1 MYHDDRLSHFDD
13 YGDKLFR
20 ANSTIRNLGLVL
32 ALLIRSIGSTSQIGG
47 SKPSHNGLFDDGL
60 CLYNENGW
68 ASVVVELAQAH
79 GVSIHGIEDIGQ
91 TIAGRQ
97 EKSKA
102 LKVKRDEARIARY
115 TFHYLDQAKS
125 TR

>member
-1 MYHDDRLSHFDD
+1 MIASTKRILTTMEAMIKY
-13 YGDKLFR
+13 KLFR

-47 SKPSHNGLFDDGL
+47 SKPSHNRLFDDGL

-79 GVSIHGIEDIGQ
+79 GVSIHGIEEGHRSNYRGQ
-91 TIAGRQ
+91 AG
-97 EKSKA
+97 EIKSAQGKE
-102 LKVKRDEARIARY
+102 R
-115 TFHYLDQAKS
+115 
-125 TR
+125 

>member
-1 MYHDDRLSHFDD
+1 M
-13 YGDKLFR
+13 
-20 ANSTIRNLGLVL
+20 
-32 ALLIRSIGSTSQIGG
+32 
-47 SKPSHNGLFDDGL
+47 
-60 CLYNENGW
+60 
-68 ASVVVELAQAH
+68 VELAQAH
-79 GVSIHGIEDIGQ
+79 GVSIHGIKDIGQ
-91 TIAGRQ
+91 IIAGRQ